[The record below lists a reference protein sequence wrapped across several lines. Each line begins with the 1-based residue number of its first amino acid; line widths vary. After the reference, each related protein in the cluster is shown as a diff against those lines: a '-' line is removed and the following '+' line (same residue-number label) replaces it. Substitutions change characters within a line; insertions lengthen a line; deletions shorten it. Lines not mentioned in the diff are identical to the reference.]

1 MKKKPTRKQHYVP
14 QVYLKGFSNCGN
26 MINAYWSDNNGIIK
40 EKCVPI
46 ESICRENY
54 LYELKNDSNE
64 LIAIN
69 YIEKCL
75 SVIEGEF
82 SEYRNILLKKA
93 FNEKYKETK
102 CFFSAEEKDFWTLY
116 IGFQMLRTPN
126 VLNEAKS
133 FSRDYFGESLG
144 GNLSDNIAILQCLP
158 FLKEKELG
166 EQNCFLSF
174 IKPML
179 EMSIALGVDSKGRI
193 ITSDNPVYPFSS
205 DKTIENFEEIVFPI
219 SDQLVI
225 FLFGGD
231 LKEKRGKNR
240 LFTLNDGDI
249 DSLIKLI
256 ACPDRKMIFSK
267 QPLSDEY
274 RQLIKL
280 ARNDKADDDKK

>member
-1 MKKKPTRKQHYVP
+1 
-14 QVYLKGFSNCGN
+14 
-26 MINAYWSDNNGIIK
+26 
-40 EKCVPI
+40 
-46 ESICRENY
+46 
-54 LYELKNDSNE
+54 
-64 LIAIN
+64 
-69 YIEKCL
+69 
-75 SVIEGEF
+75 
-82 SEYRNILLKKA
+82 
-93 FNEKYKETK
+93 
-102 CFFSAEEKDFWTLY
+102 
-116 IGFQMLRTPN
+116 MLRTPN

-144 GNLSDNIAILQCLP
+144 GNSSDNIAILQCLP
-158 FLKEKELG
+158 SFKEMELG

-193 ITSDNPVYPFSS
+193 ITSDNPVYPFSP
-205 DKTIENFEEIVFPI
+205 DKSIENFEEIVFPI
-219 SDQLVI
+219 NDQLVI
-225 FLFGGD
+225 FLFGGA
-231 LKEKRGKNR
+231 LKEKCGKNR

>member
-26 MINAYWSDNNGIIK
+26 MINAYWSDNNDIIK

-46 ESICRENY
+46 ESICREKY
-54 LYELKNDSNE
+54 LYELKNDSDE
-64 LIAIN
+64 LIAVN

-75 SVIEGEF
+75 SVIEGKF
-82 SEYRNILLKKA
+82 SGYRNILLKKA
-93 FNEKYKETK
+93 FNEGNQKTK
-102 CFFSAEEKDFWTLY
+102 CFFSAEEKAFWILY
-116 IGFQMLRTPN
+116 IVIQMLRTPN

-133 FSRDYFGESLG
+133 FSRECFGKYLS
-144 GNLSDNIAILQCLP
+144 GNLSDNIAISQCLP
-158 FLKEKELG
+158 FLKEMESG
-166 EQNCFLSF
+166 EQNCLLSF

-231 LKEKRGKNR
+231 LKEKRGKNK
-240 LFTLNDGDI
+240 LLILNDENV